1 MKLDVLRLVFA
12 ADPHVRGTSPQA
24 RRDNYLT
31 AICEK
36 LLWTVR
42 LVNQYSADGPAALI
56 IGGDLFDSPDASYSV
71 TAQVAQILKASL
83 CPVIGVWGNHDL
95 YGYNPAT
102 LDRTPLG
109 LLARLGII
117 QLLGPDDGYFLPDYS
132 TRITGRGFDWDVDKS
147 IQDYQQKPW
156 SPPAAVRIHV
166 VHGMAVERQ
175 LPHGIRCTVL
185 QEVVGTDI
193 VLTGHEHIGY
203 GIRKHGKTC
212 WVNPGA
218 LGRLTARV
226 EEMVRKPR
234 VAVITVLPVA
244 EQTGK
249 MADYPFNVNLIDVPH
264 KPGDEVLSR
273 DALQEVAA
281 HEERLSE
288 FLDLLKAE
296 ASAHQLLDAPAMIR
310 YLAEQKG
317 FAEPIATEAL
327 RRLDMAR
334 EDLAGKGRRLA

>member
-1 MKLDVLRLVFA
+1 MGNELRLIFVT
-12 ADPHVRGTSPQA
+12 DPHVRGTSPQA
-24 RRDNYLT
+24 RKDNYLT

-36 LLWTVR
+36 LRFVVGLA
-42 LVNQYSADGPAALI
+42 NQYSADGPTALI
-56 IGGDLFDSPDASYSV
+56 CGGDLFDSPDTAYSV
-71 TAQVAQILKASL
+71 TAMLAEILKASL
-83 CPVIGVWGNHDL
+83 VDILCVPGNHDL
-95 YGYNPAT
+95 YGYNPET
-102 LDRTPLG
+102 LSRTPLG
-109 LLARLGII
+109 LLARLGIV
-117 QLLGPDDGYFLPDYS
+117 QLLTPNNGYYLPDHGV
-132 TRITGRGFDWDVDKS
+132 RITGRWFDWDVDKHVS
-147 IQDYQQKPW
+147 DYQQKPW
-156 SPPAAVRIHV
+156 SPPASVRIHV

-281 HEERLSE
+281 REHRLAE

-317 FAEPIATEAL
+317 FAESVAVEAL
-327 RRLDMAR
+327 RRLNLAR